1 VGRVISN
8 ECRAGILPAENA
20 SILQF
25 YPTKG
30 EEMIQKL
37 DQSSGNVIG
46 YKISGTVSKS
56 DYQELVPEVESLVQQ
71 EGNIRLLLDLT
82 EFKGEKVSAWGADF
96 KFGRDYR
103 KKIDKLA
110 IVGDKKWEKWMA
122 KLSEPFFAHE
132 SEFFHSDNNEDAW
145 TWLQQ

>member
-1 VGRVISN
+1 
-8 ECRAGILPAENA
+8 
-20 SILQF
+20 
-25 YPTKG
+25 
-30 EEMIQKL
+30 MIQKL
-37 DQSSGNVIG
+37 DQSSGNVLG

-122 KLSEPFFAHE
+122 KLSEPFFARE
-132 SEFFHSDNNEDAW
+132 SEFFQSDNNEDAW
-145 TWLQQ
+145 TWLQQQ

>member
-1 VGRVISN
+1 
-8 ECRAGILPAENA
+8 
-20 SILQF
+20 
-25 YPTKG
+25 
-30 EEMIQKL
+30 MIQKL

-82 EFKGEKVSAWGADF
+82 EFK
-96 KFGRDYR
+96 
-103 KKIDKLA
+103 
-110 IVGDKKWEKWMA
+110 WEKWVA
-122 KLSEPFFAHE
+122 KLSEPFFARE